1 MLEVPKNLN
10 LWNYSIAVT
19 LPDGRV
25 FISGGIK
32 SDLQKIQREVFIVTP
47 QGNSLTAVKMPDML
61 EQRYTH
67 TSVYLNNYVYC
78 IGGRTMG
85 DVEENLPRTTTESTA
100 TASGSICRANS
111 GSRSPT

>member
-1 MLEVPKNLN
+1 M
-10 LWNYSIAVT
+10 T
-19 LPDGRV
+19 LPDGRI

-32 SDLQKIQREVFIVTP
+32 SDLQKIQKEVFIVTP
-47 QGNSLTAVKMPDML
+47 QGNSLTAAKMPDML

-85 DVEENLPRTTTESTA
+85 DVEKS
-100 TASGSICRANS
+100 
-111 GSRSPT
+111 